1 MLKSLLLITTC
12 YKSFRVLD
20 KFRVRPSSGTLSPNN
35 SVSINVVIQ
44 KGQHMLPINKDKFL
58 VMCMSLPDGESLT
71 ADEIT
76 NMWKEV
82 TSASPDVEQ
91 HRLKCA
97 LPVNVT
103 TAIIN
108 NDGIGGN
115 FHLNIC

>member
-1 MLKSLLLITTC
+1 
-12 YKSFRVLD
+12 
-20 KFRVRPSSGTLSPNN
+20 
-35 SVSINVVIQ
+35 
-44 KGQHMLPINKDKFL
+44 
-58 VMCMSLPDGESLT
+58 MCMSLPEGEPLT

-82 TSASPDVEQ
+82 TAASPDVEQ

-108 NDGIGGN
+108 NNDGKLMKFRIN
-115 FHLNIC
+115 FLSLIYTMIQNTF

>member
-1 MLKSLLLITTC
+1 
-12 YKSFRVLD
+12 
-20 KFRVRPSSGTLSPNN
+20 
-35 SVSINVVIQ
+35 
-44 KGQHMLPINKDKFL
+44 
-58 VMCMSLPDGESLT
+58 MSLPDESLT

-82 TSASPDVEQ
+82 TAASPDVEQ

-108 NDGIGGN
+108 NDGGGE
-115 FHLNIC
+115 